1 MRNPK
6 RIRGFTNRLATA
18 WEVVPHLR
26 FGQLLHIIFESMRA
40 EGQDPFYAEDEA
52 MIDYIEKYV
61 EKTTGVAL
69 HE

>member
-1 MRNPK
+1 MRDPK
-6 RIRGFTNRLATA
+6 RIRGLINRLATA

-26 FGQLLHIIFESMRA
+26 LGQLLHIIFENMRE
-40 EGQDPFYAEDEA
+40 EGQDPFYVEDEA
-52 MIDYIEKYV
+52 MIAYIEKYV